1 MQYDKEIDSYI
12 SEVTE
17 MEIDPM
23 LSEEHEKI
31 VLDKSVRQVIVFQFN
46 VCFYFTEILF
56 EIELMSHFKKIK
68 ILGIIYN
75 FLSFGKI
82 LN

>member
-17 MEIDPM
+17 MEIDRM
-23 LSEEHEKI
+23 FSEEHEKI

-46 VCFYFTEILF
+46 VCFYFTKILF

>member
-17 MEIDPM
+17 MEIDRM

-31 VLDKSVRQVIVFQFN
+31 VLDKSVRQVSVLQFD
-46 VCFYFTEILF
+46 VCFYFIKILF
-56 EIELMSHFKKIK
+56 EIQLMYHFKKIK
-68 ILGIIYN
+68 TLGIIYN

>member
-17 MEIDPM
+17 MEIDQM

-31 VLDKSVRQVIVFQFN
+31 VSDKSVRQVILFQFN
-46 VCFYFTEILF
+46 LCFYFSKISF
-56 EIELMSHFKKIK
+56 EIQLMSHFKKHKNIRHN
-68 ILGIIYN
+68 L
-75 FLSFGKI
+75 
-82 LN
+82 

>member
-17 MEIDPM
+17 MEIDRM

-31 VLDKSVRQVIVFQFN
+31 VLDKNVRQVIVFQFN
-46 VCFYFTEILF
+46 VCFYVSKILF
-56 EIELMSHFKKIK
+56 EIQLMSHFKKKKNIRH
-68 ILGIIYN
+68 N
-75 FLSFGKI
+75 FFFFFCKI

>member
-17 MEIDPM
+17 MEIDWM

-31 VLDKSVRQVIVFQFN
+31 VSDKSVRQVIVFQFN
-46 VCFYFTEILF
+46 VCFYFSKILF
-56 EIELMSHFKKIK
+56 KIQLMSHFKKK
-68 ILGIIYN
+68 RLGIIYN
-75 FLSFGKI
+75 FISFGKI